1 MFNGALDHVGVVP
14 VEWFE
19 GCVDVRANV
28 GHSVDGLHAL
38 KDLQLSLVIAMSKTL
53 SAIQGSLFTAVHVV
67 QHAINHGSSIDGF
80 DDVALPGAVLL
91 APFVPFELVPTQ
103 FGYP

>member
-1 MFNGALDHVGVVP
+1 MFDGTIDHVGVVP

-19 GCVDVRANV
+19 GCIDVRGNV
-28 GHSVDGLHAL
+28 GHCVDWPPTT
-38 KDLQLSLVIAMSKTL
+38 KDLQLSLVVAMSKTL

-103 FGYP
+103 FGYS